1 MKLFSRRLPA
11 LLGVAALAVSV
22 AAATGYT
29 SNATVITLKGLR
41 LNINGL
47 IQVDATLT
55 QSPPPV
61 GGVIDVAFEYSDGTS
76 TVTETV
82 RSSVG
87 SVNLARAVTSRQ
99 PFPCDKSYE
108 VTATLKNPGTAGVY
122 TKAVLTRKCT
132 RTQGT
137 PDLQAVSAVRADG
150 GGLQSP
156 RETPIRVRIKL
167 KNAGQN
173 MPFNEMGGTP
183 WTVQVT
189 PGTGVSADGGTGGL
203 QTFRIALQAAQ
214 EISMDVMPVA
224 LPCGKESQI
233 EVRIDR
239 ENVILESNK
248 TNNRAVFMIAG
259 NRCQDA

>member
-1 MKLFSRRLPA
+1 MPPGARAPRIVTADRP
-11 LLGVAALAVSV
+11 GILA
-22 AAATGYT
+22 
-29 SNATVITLKGLR
+29 NLKGLWA
-41 LNINGL
+41 G
-47 IQVDATLT
+47 TWH
-55 QSPPPV
+55 PE
-61 GGVIDVAFEYSDGTS
+61 GMYDVLCSD
-76 TVTETV
+76 
-82 RSSVG
+82 
-87 SVNLARAVTSRQ
+87 
-99 PFPCDKSYE
+99 
-108 VTATLKNPGTAGVY
+108 
-122 TKAVLTRKCT
+122 
-132 RTQGT
+132 
-137 PDLQAVSAVRADG
+137 
-150 GGLQSP
+150 
-156 RETPIRVRIKL
+156 VRIKL